1 MLQVIKRLLQDVI
14 DNIDAGNTN
23 ADEEELIEIAHF
35 LKVAL
40 RKDTPM
46 SKYQAYTYLNIS
58 RATFDNYVRDGK
70 IPEGVKVPGLKE
82 KVWYKKDLKKIIK

>member
-46 SKYQAYTYLNIS
+46 SKYQAYAYLNIS
-58 RATFDNYVRDGK
+58 CATFDNYVRDGK